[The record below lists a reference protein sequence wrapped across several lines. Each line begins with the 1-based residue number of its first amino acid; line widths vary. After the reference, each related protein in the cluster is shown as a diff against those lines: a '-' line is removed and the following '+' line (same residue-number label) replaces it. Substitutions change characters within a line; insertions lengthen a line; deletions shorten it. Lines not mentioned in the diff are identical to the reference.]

1 MKNRYMLT
9 ACYSL
14 VAVSAINATYDYQ
27 KQEARSERN
36 AHLASQASAQWREA
50 KALKRQARAVER
62 QAQATSAQNRLI
74 AALAVCAGAVVVTHA
89 INTERHPRIKI
100 GAGVLA
106 AGACLPAVNE
116 IRKVLQ

>member
-50 KALKRQARAVER
+50 KALKRQA
-62 QAQATSAQNRLI
+62 QATSAQNRLI
-74 AALAVCAGAVVVTHA
+74 AALAVCAGATVAAHVTTA
-89 INTERHPRIKI
+89 GRDTRVQI
-100 GAGVLA
+100 GAGVLT

-116 IRKVLQ
+116 VRKVLKW